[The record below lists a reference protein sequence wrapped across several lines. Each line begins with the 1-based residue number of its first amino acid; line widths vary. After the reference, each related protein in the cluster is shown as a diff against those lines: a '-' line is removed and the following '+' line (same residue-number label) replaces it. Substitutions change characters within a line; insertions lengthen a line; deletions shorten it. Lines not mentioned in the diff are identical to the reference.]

1 MKSARDFTLQKL
13 KDKLTALRMDSAGTK
28 AELFT
33 RLMEHDPSGGWMGDA
48 EEESHETRATGDD
61 SYVANTTNALQAQ
74 YEREL
79 NLMRREAAL
88 RERELALARR
98 EIEMLRETQQRGHV
112 EDERVEATS
121 VASESTSS
129 QVQSR
134 VSISAIADLL
144 GQFEGA
150 ANHMRDGRN
159 KCDC

>member
-1 MKSARDFTLQKL
+1 
-13 KDKLTALRMDSAGTK
+13 
-28 AELFT
+28 
-33 RLMEHDPSGGWMGDA
+33 MGDA
-48 EEESHETRATGDD
+48 EEESHETRTMGDD

-98 EIEMLRETQQRGHV
+98 EIEMLRETQQRGHI
-112 EDERVEATS
+112 EGERVEATS

-134 VSISAIADLL
+134 VSISAVADLL
-144 GQFEGA
+144 GQF
-150 ANHMRDGRN
+150 DGSSESYERWE
-159 KCDC
+159 KQVRLLKATFKLDDSQAKLLMGSRLKGKTSE